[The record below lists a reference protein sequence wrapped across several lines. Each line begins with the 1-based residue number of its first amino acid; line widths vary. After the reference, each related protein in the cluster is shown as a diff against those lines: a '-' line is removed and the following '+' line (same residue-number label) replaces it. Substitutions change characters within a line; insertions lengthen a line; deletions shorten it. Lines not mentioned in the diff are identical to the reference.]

1 MWENDEARN
10 SKAGTTSLFGI
21 RALSLFRHSSFVI
34 RYLVM
39 AYLDQFLSVIVKH
52 GGSDLHIG
60 VGQPPKMRMH
70 GDIMPIRADPVTHE
84 EATRMMSEISGPHN
98 WEIFEQRG
106 DLDFAYEM
114 DEASR
119 FRSNYFKQ
127 SNGYGAVFRLIP
139 TKIATLEQ
147 LGIPLVVREF
157 ANFRGG
163 LVLVTGPTGSGKT
176 TTQAA
181 LIDYIN
187 QNFSKHVVTIE
198 EPIEF
203 VHNNKRSTITQ
214 REVPGNSTSFAAALK
229 AALREDTDIVLVGE
243 MRDLETISLAL
254 TAAETGLLVFGTL
267 HTNNARKTV
276 DRMVDVF
283 PADRQPQARA
293 MLANSLRGVVAQLL
307 LKRADRPGRIAV
319 NEILISNAAV
329 AAIIR
334 EGATQKLQDVIVSG
348 RAQGMQFMDDTIWAL
363 LEKGIVSPHEAFM
376 KAIDKGRFKPFLSAE
391 EEALANAAGAAP
403 EDEKRARGDF
413 VKPTGAR
420 AANRAV
426 R

>member
-1 MWENDEARN
+1 GE
-10 SKAGTTSLFGI
+10 
-21 RALSLFRHSSFVI
+21 
-34 RYLVM
+34 
-39 AYLDQFLSVIVKH
+39 
-52 GGSDLHIG
+52 
-60 VGQPPKMRMH
+60 PPKMRMH
-70 GDIMPIRADPVTHE
+70 GDIMPIRAEQVTRE
-84 EATRMMSEISGPHN
+84 EAIQMMSEICGPHN
-98 WEIFEQRG
+98 WEIFEGRG

-114 DEASR
+114 DGASR

-139 TKIATLEQ
+139 TKIATLEE
-147 LGIPLVVREF
+147 LGIPVVVKQF
-157 ANFRGG
+157 AHLRGG

-181 LIDYIN
+181 LVDYIN

-203 VHNNKRSTITQ
+203 VHDNKQSTITQ
-214 REVPGNSTSFAAALK
+214 REVPGDSSSFPAALK

-243 MRDLETISLAL
+243 MRDLETVSLAL

-283 PADRQPQARA
+283 PAERQPQARA

-319 NEILISNAAV
+319 NEILIANAAV

-348 RAQGMQFMDDTIWAL
+348 KAQGMQFMDDTIWAL
-363 LEKGIVSPHEAFM
+363 LEKGIVSAHEAFM
-376 KAIDKGRFKPFLSAE
+376 KAIDKNRFKPFLSAE

-403 EDEKRARGDF
+403 DDEKRLAGNF
-413 VKPTGAR
+413 VKPIGAPPAKR
-420 AANRAV
+420 AAG
-426 R
+426 

>member
-1 MWENDEARN
+1 
-10 SKAGTTSLFGI
+10 
-21 RALSLFRHSSFVI
+21 
-34 RYLVM
+34 M
-39 AYLDQFLSVIVKH
+39 AELDRFLSVIVKH

-60 VGQPPKMRMH
+60 EGQPPKMRVH
-70 GDIMPIRADPVTHE
+70 GDIIPIRDEPISHE
-84 EATRMMSEISGPHN
+84 EATRMLSEVCGPRN
-98 WEIFEQRG
+98 WEALEQRG

-127 SNGYGAVFRLIP
+127 SNGYGATFRLIP
-139 TKIATLEQ
+139 TKIATLEE
-147 LGIPLVVREF
+147 LGIPLVVKELV
-157 ANFRGG
+157 NVRGG
-163 LVLVTGPTGSGKT
+163 LVLITGPTGSGKT

-181 LIDYIN
+181 LVDHIN
-187 QNFSKHVVTIE
+187 QNFAKHVVTIE

-203 VHNNKRSTITQ
+203 VHNNKESTITQ
-214 REVPGNSTSFAAALK
+214 REVPGDSSSFAAGLK
-229 AALREDTDIVLVGE
+229 AALREDADIVLVGE
-243 MRDLETISLAL
+243 MRDLETVSLAL

-283 PADRQPQARA
+283 PADRQSQARA

-319 NEILISNAAV
+319 NEILIATAAV

-348 RAQGMQFMDDTIWAL
+348 RAQGMQFMDDAIWAL
-363 LEKGIVSPHEAFM
+363 FEKGIVSPHEAFM
-376 KAIDKGRFKPFLSAE
+376 KAIDKGRFKPLLSPKDAV
-391 EEALANAAGAAP
+391 LADAAGSVR
-403 EDEKRARGDF
+403 EDEKQRLPGDF
-413 VKPTGAR
+413 VKPVGAR
-420 AANRAV
+420 ARAGT